1 MKKLITYV
9 MMNAN
14 RRSGTNPEP
23 AHPTLPQHHP
33 KQWGQAVVEFALA
46 STMIFFLLAAVVDLG
61 LIYFTLQAL
70 RVAAQEGA
78 VYGSYP
84 HAVKDTDGN
93 ITELVIPY
101 AEIANRVYWAAG
113 DQGNGFANL
122 RDLDGNGVNDDVQ
135 SPKLYDQDS
144 VATDPNGYIYVEN
157 LSGFDTND
165 LQPSCVGDERGRG
178 LQAGGSGCWIRVTVR
193 YEYRFFFPFAPV
205 FGNTVRLQASH
216 LMPMR
221 SQYYTT
227 P

>member
-1 MKKLITYV
+1 MKKLITSFMLKARPQGETRV
-9 MMNAN
+9 AP
-14 RRSGTNPEP
+14 T
-23 AHPTLPQHHP
+23 HPTLPRHHP

-61 LIYFTLQAL
+61 LIYFTMQAL

-84 HAVKDTDGN
+84 HAVKDGNGN
-93 ITELVIPY
+93 ITQLVFPY
-101 AEIANRVYWAAG
+101 TEIARRVYGAAG

-122 RDLDGNGVNDDVQ
+122 RDLDGNGVDDLTQ
-135 SPKLYDQDS
+135 NLHAN
-144 VATDPNGYIYVEN
+144 VATNANGYIYVEN

-165 LQPSCVGDERGRG
+165 LRPSCVGNVRGRD
-178 LQAGGSGCWIRVTVR
+178 LQAGGRGCWIRVTVR
-193 YEYRFFFPFAPV
+193 YEYSFFFPFAPV

-216 LMPMR
+216 LMPIR